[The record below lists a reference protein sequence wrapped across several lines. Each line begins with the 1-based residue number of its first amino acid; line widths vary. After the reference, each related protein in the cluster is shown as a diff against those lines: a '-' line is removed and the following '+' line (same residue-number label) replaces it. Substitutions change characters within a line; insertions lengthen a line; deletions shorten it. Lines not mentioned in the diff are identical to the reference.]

1 MKVLSTFSSAMILNV
16 TTSLKNIETLGR
28 KTVFLHQ
35 MDVRNAR
42 MDVFHLLHAEMHAVA
57 KMLNLAILA
66 GENVNEITK
75 GILVS
80 RNVDESGE
88 GDKY

>member
-1 MKVLSTFSSAMILNV
+1 
-16 TTSLKNIETLGR
+16 
-28 KTVFLHQ
+28 
-35 MDVRNAR
+35 MDVRNTR

-66 GENVNEITK
+66 GENEITK

-88 GDKY
+88 CDKY